1 MKSVCNDVETEP
13 MLQLVYNRTN
23 FSRLANISNEARLDV
38 RARGFW
44 RQGQN
49 TVFDVRIT
57 NETCDSQR
65 TSAVQ
70 TILRKH
76 ETEKKRQY
84 NQRVI
89 EIEHGTFTPLVFTT
103 SGAMDHE
110 CDKFHKS
117 LADKISQKKDELY
130 DEVMRYMRMN
140 ISFLVLK
147 STLLCI

>member
-1 MKSVCNDVETEP
+1 MTYLTCYRKSPTLIRVRFLGDSGPKLLPGWLSAYRHISHMRSCDVWCSP
-13 MLQLVYNRTN
+13 PVN
-23 FSRLANISNEARLDV
+23 V
-38 RARGFW
+38 
-44 RQGQN
+44 
-49 TVFDVRIT
+49 TVTLTSDSVTFAVLCHQTSYVILIFDVRIT

-103 SGAMDHE
+103 FGAMGQE
-110 CDKFHKS
+110 CDKF
-117 LADKISQKKDELY
+117 
-130 DEVMRYMRMN
+130 
-140 ISFLVLK
+140 
-147 STLLCI
+147 